1 MATSSTEPLVRP
13 RFKDVPEHWRHPLGP
28 YRQAPKEH
36 GGEWWLV
43 NPFTGREPWLFE
55 DRIRQV
61 PSLPE
66 GFLEI
71 FGPRPT
77 MALFQRTPNASF
89 AYRSAVIA
97 WEQDLRY
104 FKRTGLPEWATPE
117 EVAEAERVFLAWD
130 IGRPRYYEGRYS
142 WMARFVESQIK
153 DYDVAVWAALHWTH
167 GTIAH
172 YQIALASQGILP
184 AKQHPLVPPHIWT
197 PTLELGKEVT

>member
-28 YRQAPKEH
+28 YRQAPEEH
-36 GGEWWLV
+36 GGEWWMV

-61 PSLPE
+61 PVLPE

-77 MALFQRTPNASF
+77 MALFQRTPNAAF
-89 AYRSAVIA
+89 AYRSAVIV
-97 WEQDLRY
+97 WEQELRY
-104 FKRTGLPEWATPE
+104 FKRQGLPEWATPP
-117 EVAEAERVFLAWD
+117 EVAEAERIFQAWE
-130 IGRPRYYEGRYS
+130 IGRPRYYEGRYN
-142 WMARFVESQIK
+142 WMARLVESQIK
-153 DYDVAVWAALHWTH
+153 DYDVPVWTALHWTH

-184 AKQHPLVPPHIWT
+184 AKKHPLVSPHIWT
-197 PTLELGKEVT
+197 PELELGKEVA